1 MAKPEFTPLTPKIVL
16 GVVAHPDDLEF
27 GAAGTMAKYALQGA
41 DVYYYVL
48 TNGNKGSSDLSASP
62 DSLRDMRRD
71 EQWAAAKILGVK
83 DVFFGDYEDGALEC
97 NQAVKRDI
105 VRKIRELKPE
115 VVVTFDPTVVYSANL
130 GIINHTDHRAA
141 GQASLDAVYPLARDH
156 LSFSELAGDGLESHK
171 VTTVLMINFDDN
183 NYCEDIT
190 ATFELKMQAL
200 AAHASQVPDFD
211 KTRAILEHIAHTC
224 GNKTHSVY
232 AEGFVR
238 LDLPQ

>member
-1 MAKPEFTPLTPKIVL
+1 MAKSEFTPLNPKIVL

-27 GAAGTMAKYALQGA
+27 GAAGTMAKYVQQGA
-41 DVYYYVL
+41 VVYYYVL
-48 TNGNKGSSDLSASP
+48 TNGNKGSSDPDASP
-62 DSLRDMRRD
+62 DFLRDMRRD
-71 EQWAAAKILGVK
+71 EQRAAAKILGVK
-83 DVFFGDYEDGALEC
+83 DVFFGDYEDGTLEC

-105 VRKIRELKPE
+105 VRKIRELKPQ

-141 GQASLDAVYPLARDH
+141 GQATLDAVYPLARDH
-156 LSFSELAGDGLESHK
+156 MTFPELAAEGIEAHK
-171 VTTVLMINFDDN
+171 VTTVLMINFDEN
-183 NYCEDIT
+183 NYCEDIS
-190 ATFELKMQAL
+190 ATFETKMQAL

-211 KTRAILEHIAHTC
+211 KTRSMLQAIAQGC
-224 GNKTHSVY
+224 GNKNHGDY